1 MRLLRRQLPVLAIV
15 VFLVPATLIIKNS
28 FLWLDTSAIISIYAL
43 LALSTGLSY
52 GLAGILSVAQA
63 SFASIGAYATAIAT
77 IRYGWSPY
85 LSLILSVALPALL
98 AYPVARAVN
107 RLSPLALAIATL
119 FFGQIVDLAIRN
131 GGDFTGNYIGLS
143 GIPLLPGLSS
153 PLAFHLASWG
163 VVCVVAFLYSN
174 LIDSAW
180 GRAMATLRYD
190 SLRAAADG
198 VDVPRMRS
206 IAFALAA
213 AVAGLSGWL
222 YAHHGAYLSP
232 DSLATSQSLS
242 ALLMAVIGGAQF
254 VLGPILGA
262 TVLTIALG
270 LLPGQELTG
279 MFFGGLLI
287 LVLVAMPRGLIGAVA
302 DLARRMTRRRP
313 SRTVATAPA
322 AQVANAPH
330 KDAALDCSNLRARY
344 GPIAVCHD
352 VSFSVGRGEKLL
364 LLGPNG
370 AGKSSLLGAIAG
382 TVSSSGRVIVAG
394 ANAHRSADRRARD
407 GIAFVPEIRGNIF
420 PTLSVEENLRS
431 GLRLLPLSEQEAA
444 YRHVVEMFPILAERS
459 ATQAHMLSGGEQQ
472 MLAIAMAAARKP
484 AVLLLDEPSQGLAP
498 SVYGVLGSA
507 FDRLSKDGI
516 ALVIAEQN
524 IPFAASIASRC
535 IVLKGGRLI
544 AQAGPELLDDPER
557 IAAMFLHDEHRGT
570 ADTATHKSARILHRG
585 RHSQQG
591 FSTAPMC

>member
-1 MRLLRRQLPVLAIV
+1 MKLLLRQIPVLVILAC
-15 VFLVPATLIIKNS
+15 LVPVTLVIKDS
-28 FLWLDTSAIISIYAL
+28 YLWLDTSAIIAIYAL
-43 LALSTGLSY
+43 LALSAGVSY

-63 SFASIGAYATAIAT
+63 SLASIGAYATAIVT

-85 LSLILSVALPALL
+85 LSLILSITLPALL

-119 FFGQIVDLAIRN
+119 FFGQLADLAIRN

-143 GIPLLPGLSS
+143 GIPFLPGLSS
-153 PLAFHLASWG
+153 PLAFHLTSWG
-163 VVCVVAFLYSN
+163 IVCVVAFLYGN
-174 LIDSAW
+174 LIDSGW

-198 VDVPRMRS
+198 IDVPFMRS
-206 IAFALAA
+206 VAFALAA
-213 AVAGLSGWL
+213 TVAGLAGWL

-242 ALLMAVIGGAQF
+242 ALLMAVIGGSQF

-262 TVLTIALG
+262 TMITLVLGI
-270 LLPGQELTG
+270 LPGQELTG

-287 LVLVAMPRGLIGAVA
+287 IVLVAMPRGLIGAVA
-302 DLARRMTRRRP
+302 DLARHITRSRKP
-313 SRTVATAPA
+313 SGVAAAAPKVVRA
-322 AQVANAPH
+322 PRENAV
-330 KDAALDCSNLRARY
+330 LDCVDLTARY
-344 GPIAVCHD
+344 GPITVCHG
-352 VSFSVGRGEKLL
+352 VSFSAGRGERLL

-382 TVSSSGRVIVAG
+382 SVASSGRVVVAG
-394 ANAHRSADRRARD
+394 KIIRRGADQRARD
-407 GIAFVPEIRGNIF
+407 GVAYVPEIRGNMF
-420 PTLSVEENLRS
+420 PTMSIKENLRS
-431 GLRLLPLSEQEAA
+431 GLRLLPVAEQEQA
-444 YRHVVEMFPILAERS
+444 YRHVVEMFPILAER
-459 ATQAHMLSGGEQQ
+459 ATTQARMLSGGEQQ

-498 SVYGVLGSA
+498 SVYGVLCKA

-524 IPFAASIASRC
+524 IRFAASVASRC
-535 IVLKGGRLI
+535 IVLKGGRLV
-544 AQAGPELLDDPER
+544 AQAGPELLADPER
-557 IAAMFLHDEHRGT
+557 IAAMFLHDE
-570 ADTATHKSARILHRG
+570 
-585 RHSQQG
+585 QP
-591 FSTAPMC
+591 APAQLAPGSPQLASSRA